1 VLLKVGVHLP
11 NDWQESIA
19 NRARFILDNS
29 GKQPSDN
36 QNWFDLVREV
46 SILTNGSFYAWLA
59 LTGCYPDKFE
69 LKDFATQVT
78 IYGLPQAVQNVLKV
92 RSKVPETARNLVAV
106 DLVSPKFHHLV
117 DVSHTYF
124 APYLTG
130 IQRVVFG
137 IAEGPE
143 NISTF
148 IWVGDSG
155 IIQEKD
161 TRKVEASEKSSSVF
175 TWRIRLVHY
184 LHAQVPKIDKSP
196 LGTRLRILALPLARA
211 IKSSLVAG
219 EAEKQITSDP
229 EKKWTNLLIKNASI
243 TIPEIPASLRH
254 IYTYEAI
261 LENEIVPVQII
272 LYDFIPFFHAWTV
285 HFGNRGHLNS
295 YIRLVLLANRIISI
309 SSLIQEQAKLIT
321 QAFRLER
328 TAWSNRQQTFEYMA
342 LPSGLK
348 PATDGEFQK
357 QEKLIVMAGSL
368 EPRKNHMQFLSAIE
382 LLAKDGVRVKARIL
396 GSAGWE
402 NENILEKIHSL
413 QAKGIDIERL
423 GNLTDS
429 DMRRLI
435 AEAQVLLQISEAE
448 GFGLPI
454 AEALA
459 LGTKV
464 IVSDIRPLNEWQHP
478 RVSHVQIDDFIQL
491 KEELSNLLTNPEKEG
506 VISAEENTWQDWHRL
521 LFGEKSTF

>member
-11 NDWQESIA
+11 NGWQESIA
-19 NRARFILDNS
+19 NRARFILENS
-29 GKQPSDN
+29 GEKPGDDQT
-36 QNWFDLVREV
+36 WFDLVQEV
-46 SILTNGSFYAWLA
+46 SMQSNGTFYCWLA

-69 LKDFATQVT
+69 FKDFATQVT
-78 IYGLPQAVQNVLKV
+78 IYGLPQAVQNVLTNK
-92 RSKVPETARNLVAV
+92 SKVTETARNLIAV
-106 DLVSPKFHHLV
+106 ELVTPKHAHLV
-117 DVSHTYF
+117 DVTHTYS

-137 IAEGPE
+137 VTDGPK
-143 NISTF
+143 NVSTF

-155 IIQEKD
+155 IIQEKVM
-161 TRKVEASEKSSSVF
+161 RMAEVSESPPSALG
-175 TWRIRLVHY
+175 WRIRVVHY
-184 LHAQVPKIDKSP
+184 LHAQVPKLDKSRI
-196 LGTRLRILALPLARA
+196 GTRLRILSLPLART
-211 IKSSLVAG
+211 IKRRLVARDVD
-219 EAEKQITSDP
+219 KQVKSNP
-229 EKKWTNLLIKNASI
+229 NQKWTNLLILNTSM
-243 TIPEIPASLRH
+243 TVPEIPASLRH
-254 IYTYEAI
+254 ICIYESI

-285 HFGNRGHLNS
+285 HYGNRGHLNS
-295 YIRLVLLANRIISI
+295 YIRIVLLANRIVSI
-309 SSLIQEQAKLIT
+309 SSLVQEQAKLIT

-328 TAWSNRQQTFEYMA
+328 NEWSKRKQTFDYMT

-348 PATDGEFQK
+348 PAMTGEFEK
-357 QEKLIVMAGSL
+357 QRNLVVMAGSL
-368 EPRKNHMQFLSAIE
+368 EPRKNHIQFLSALE
-382 LLAKDGVRVKARIL
+382 LLVKDDARIKARIL

-402 NENILEKIHSL
+402 NEHILEKIHDL
-413 QAKGIDIERL
+413 QSKGVDIERL

-429 DMRRLI
+429 EMRTLI

-464 IVSDIRPLNEWQHP
+464 IVSNIRPLNEWDHS
-478 RVSHVQIDDFIQL
+478 RVSHVQIGDLEQL
-491 KEELSNLLTNPEKEG
+491 KLELSKILNNPEKEG
-506 VISAEENTWQDWHRL
+506 VVSEEEITWQDWHQL